1 MKKLSIN
8 WNESYEVNPER
19 PQDDIALIVDSK
31 SQKIWIRGLEF
42 KFTKKRFERFK
53 QIEKLAINNNIIS
66 LLTLD
71 DINKGCPCVESIQRF
86 LERFNTELRDF
97 GKQEA
102 FIPTN
107 VDYHYILNT
116 DGYYQNMAI
125 I

>member
-1 MKKLSIN
+1 MKNLSIN
-8 WNESYEVNPER
+8 WNESYEVNPEK

-31 SQKIWIRGLEF
+31 TQKIWIRGMEF

-66 LLTLD
+66 LETLD
-71 DINKGCPCVESIQRF
+71 DMNNGRPCLESIKRF
-86 LERFNTELRDF
+86 LERFNKELRDF

-116 DGYYQNMAI
+116 SGYYQNMAI

>member
-31 SQKIWIRGLEF
+31 AQKIWIRGLEF
-42 KFTKKRFERFK
+42 KFTQKRFERFK

-71 DINKGCPCVESIQRF
+71 DINKGSPCVESIQRF
-86 LERFNTELRDF
+86 LERFNKELRDI

>member
-71 DINKGCPCVESIQRF
+71 DINKGSPCVESIQRF
-86 LERFNTELRDF
+86 LERFNKELRDI